1 MKRYFKNIRQYACN
15 SGGRTVWIS
24 KIKFY
29 VLGMVILAGSG
40 TLSAQ
45 DIIRLKS
52 GEGIKPKR
60 QEIRTLVPV
69 GTLMQSNIPAIKYE
83 TGDVYR
89 YNAADTVSRQLGYSH
104 NFQSGI
110 AALDNYL
117 DIKILDGAGNKM
129 KKGAIR
135 AILADNPEAL
145 RKYNSGTRLYT
156 AAAIIGI
163 ANIGITVI
171 KLSTSK
177 NKYLWLG
184 VGIAGSTG
192 VVICRVV
199 GTAKLKSAINIH
211 NGANPNRHASDLSL
225 NFGVSESGGL
235 GLMLNF

>member
-1 MKRYFKNIRQYACN
+1 M
-15 SGGRTVWIS
+15 V
-24 KIKFY
+24 
-29 VLGMVILAGSG
+29 MVILAGNNM
-40 TLSAQ
+40 LSAQ
-45 DIIRLKS
+45 NNVFPK
-52 GEGIKPKR
+52 GNEGIKIKWK
-60 QEIRTLVPV
+60 ETNTLTPTN
-69 GTLMQSNIPAIKYE
+69 TLMQPDISTIKYE
-83 TGDVYR
+83 TGNR
-89 YNAADTVSRQLGYSH
+89 HIYNATDTVNRQLGYSH

-110 AALDNYL
+110 PAMDNYL

-163 ANIGITVI
+163 ANIGITAV

-192 VVICRVV
+192 VVICRLV

-211 NGANPNRHASDLSL
+211 NEANPNRHASDLSL
-225 NFGVSESGGL
+225 NFGVTHSGGL